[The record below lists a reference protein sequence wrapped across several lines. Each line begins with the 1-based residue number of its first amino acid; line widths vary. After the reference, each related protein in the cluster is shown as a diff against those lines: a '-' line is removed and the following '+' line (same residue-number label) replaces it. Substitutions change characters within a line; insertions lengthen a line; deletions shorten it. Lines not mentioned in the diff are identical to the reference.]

1 MAWYDFPPQQGGY
14 SDGRNSG
21 MQYPPQPQPR
31 NNWDQPT
38 SQMASLGQ
46 VMQGTNRQQQQ
57 MATPS
62 YSFPGRAVENE
73 DDIKAGEIPMDG
85 TLCLFPANDLSVIYA
100 KAWNAKGTID
110 TVAYVPKRPEPAAP
124 PSPDPYLQEI
134 LTRVANLEALL
145 QQQMSFT
152 PAQKAPP
159 QNNGGK
165 KGRNEDTPTQYK
177 EAP

>member
-1 MAWYDFPPQQGGY
+1 MAWYDFPPTQGGY
-14 SDGRNSG
+14 SDGRISG
-21 MQYPPQPQPR
+21 MQYPPQPNPPR

-57 MATPS
+57 MATPT

-85 TLCLFPANDLSVIYA
+85 TLCLFPAKDLSVIYA

-110 TVAYVPKRPEPAAP
+110 TVPYVPKRPEPP
-124 PSPDPYLQEI
+124 EQPNLDPYLQEI
-134 LTRVANLEALL
+134 LNRVANLEAMF
-145 QQQMSFT
+145 QQQFSV
-152 PAQKAPP
+152 PAAKTPP
-159 QNNGGK
+159 QNNGNR
-165 KGRNEDTPTQYK
+165 KGRNEEGAAQ
-177 EAP
+177 